1 MSPSGKPKLLFKINI
16 LKEDLGMETLVKK
29 EDNLL
34 VLTPKKNEVKKEI
47 KTSKS
52 LNSHEINLK
61 MYDYMIF

>member
-1 MSPSGKPKLLFKINI
+1 
-16 LKEDLGMETLVKK
+16 METLVKK

-34 VLTPKKNEVKKEI
+34 VSTNKKNEVKKDT

>member
-1 MSPSGKPKLLFKINI
+1 
-16 LKEDLGMETLVKK
+16 METLVKK

-34 VLTPKKNEVKKEI
+34 VSTNKKNEVKKDI

-52 LNSHEINLK
+52 LNSREINLK